1 MTSIDP
7 LPLAGRRALVTGGAS
22 GIGAATAHRLAT
34 EGAVVLVTDLDGPG
48 AAATANAITTTGDG
62 HTDSAPAGMA
72 TAAQLDVADAGAWA
86 RVVAEH
92 GPFDIGFLNA
102 GVATGEEREPGEL
115 PILGLTDAAY
125 RRATGANIDGVV
137 FGARALLPGMVA
149 GGRGDLVATASMAGL
164 VPISMDPV
172 YGLTKHAVVGFVRSL
187 GGAFEQHP
195 ADLHISA
202 ICPGFT
208 DTNIIGPEAK
218 ELITATGLAIMSPDK
233 IAEVVVRAIAERI
246 QGAQWVV
253 WPGQPVEPYA
263 WASPFT
269 PGVMT

>member
-1 MTSIDP
+1 MTANESP
-7 LPLAGRRALVTGGAS
+7 LRGRRAIVTGGAS
-22 GIGAATAHRLAT
+22 GIGAATARRLAA
-34 EGAVVLVTDLDGPG
+34 EGAGVLVTDIDAAG
-48 AAATANAITTTGDG
+48 AETTAADITASGGD
-62 HTDSAPAGMA
+62 A
-72 TAAQLDVADAGAWA
+72 TAAQLDVADAEAWA
-86 RVVAEH
+86 TVVADH

-115 PILGLTDAAY
+115 PIVGLADAAY
-125 RRATGANIDGVV
+125 RRATGANVDGVV

-149 GGRGDLVATASMAGL
+149 AGRGDLVATASMAGL

-195 ADLHISA
+195 ADLCISA

-218 ELITATGLAIMSPDK
+218 ELISATGLAIMIPDK
-233 IAEVVVRAIAERI
+233 IAEVVVRALTDRV

-269 PGVMT
+269 PGVLT

>member
-1 MTSIDP
+1 MTANESS
-7 LPLAGRRALVTGGAS
+7 LHGRRALVTGGAS
-22 GIGAATAHRLAT
+22 GIGAATARRLAA
-34 EGAVVLVTDLDGPG
+34 EGAGVLVTDIDADGAELT
-48 AAATANAITTTGDG
+48 AAAIRQVGGT
-62 HTDSAPAGMA
+62 A
-72 TAAQLDVADAGAWA
+72 TAARLDVAEPDAWDL
-86 RVVAEH
+86 VVAEH

-102 GVATGEEREPGEL
+102 GVATGEERNPGEL

-125 RRATGANIDGVV
+125 RRAVGANIDGVV
-137 FGARALLPGMVA
+137 FGTRALLPGMVA
-149 GGRGDLVATASMAGL
+149 AGRGDLVATASMAGL
-164 VPISMDPV
+164 VPISMDPI

-208 DTNIIGPEAK
+208 DTNIIGPDAK
-218 ELITATGLAIMSPDK
+218 ELITATGLAIMSPDQ
-233 IAEVVVRAIAERI
+233 IAEVVVRAITDRI

-253 WPGQPVEPYA
+253 WPGQPVEPYS

-269 PGVMT
+269 PGVIT